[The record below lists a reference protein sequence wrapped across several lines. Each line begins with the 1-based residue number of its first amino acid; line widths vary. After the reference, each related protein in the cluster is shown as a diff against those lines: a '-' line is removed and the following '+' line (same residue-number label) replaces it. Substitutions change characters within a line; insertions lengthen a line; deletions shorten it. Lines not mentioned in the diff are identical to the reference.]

1 MWLLASG
8 EGKGEGI
15 GNREQGSGNGER
27 CNGGTGDGERW
38 TERHSFGARGS
49 CLRTNQNV
57 PPTERPKESHICR
70 DEAATDMGH
79 PHLFVDEW
87 VWVSGW
93 SYEEFVMSDTSSR
106 NPSWAGQM
114 LADAL
119 LRTVAGATATF
130 RMAGTNSN
138 SDQTQ
143 LGLVATNFVEAAV
156 SPVVMRKLRPD
167 WKEGGQSR
175 WELLVSA
182 TGVQSAVDTLDLPST
197 ESLFSLSVAVTVAGQ
212 DYLIESVAA
221 NEAVGQ
227 VYLYRLLVREAG
239 TKAV

>member
-1 MWLLASG
+1 
-8 EGKGEGI
+8 
-15 GNREQGSGNGER
+15 
-27 CNGGTGDGERW
+27 
-38 TERHSFGARGS
+38 
-49 CLRTNQNV
+49 
-57 PPTERPKESHICR
+57 
-70 DEAATDMGH
+70 
-79 PHLFVDEW
+79 
-87 VWVSGW
+87 
-93 SYEEFVMSDTSSR
+93 MSDTSSR

-143 LGLVATNFVEAAV
+143 LGLVATNFVEVAV

-197 ESLFSLSVAVTVAGQ
+197 ESLFSLSVAVTVTGV

-221 NEAVGQ
+221 NEVVGQ

-239 TKAV
+239 FKAV